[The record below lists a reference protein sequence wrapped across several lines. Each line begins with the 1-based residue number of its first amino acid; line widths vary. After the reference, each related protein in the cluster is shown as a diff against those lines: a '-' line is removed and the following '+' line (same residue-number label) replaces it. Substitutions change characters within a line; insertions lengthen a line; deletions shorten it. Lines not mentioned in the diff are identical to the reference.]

1 MTFIIG
7 LTGGIGSGKSTAA
20 QFFAECGVPVIDA
33 DMVAKDLVK
42 PSQSAFKKIVE
53 RYGTS
58 ILAQNGEINRKA
70 LREKIFNHVEDRLW
84 LEALLHPAIYL
95 QLQEKIS
102 EIDYPYC
109 VVVIPLLAEHFEQ
122 YQQLVNHV
130 LVIDTSEQYQL
141 EWTAKRDHCS
151 QSLVK
156 KMMLTQTSRPERS
169 KIANTILLNTGNL
182 DELKDKIKNLHQ
194 MFLEISKG
202 KEPPL

>member
-1 MTFIIG
+1 MTFIVG

-20 QFFAECGVPVIDA
+20 QFFAECGAPVIDA
-33 DMVAKDLVK
+33 DIVARDLVK
-42 PSQSAFKKIVE
+42 PSQSAFNKIVE
-53 RYGTS
+53 RYGAS
-58 ILAQNGEINRKA
+58 IVDQSGEINRKA
-70 LREKIFNHVEDRLW
+70 LREKIFNHIEDKQW

-109 VVVIPLLAEHFEQ
+109 IVVIPLLSEHFEQ

-156 KMMLTQTSRPERS
+156 KMMLAQATREERN
-169 KIANTILLNTGNL
+169 KIADTLLLNTGNV
-182 DELKDKIKNLHQ
+182 DELKNKIIDLHHWFLDK
-194 MFLEISKG
+194 SKG
-202 KEPPL
+202 K